1 MHFQFRFTG
10 VTIEVVMG
18 LAITFSLRVV
28 FMFRST
34 LRCAFCC
41 AATLGALAINASA
54 ADDFAAR
61 AEQDYRQ
68 SLTNWRAN
76 SASITAAVE
85 VARAAFTWAD
95 FPMRDEQREAIARQ
109 GIDAAKHVI
118 TKDPNNAAA
127 RYWLSLNI
135 GQLARTKMLSALS
148 LVKDMARELLHARD
162 LDEHVDYAGPD
173 RSIGLLYR
181 DAPGWPTSIG
191 DKKRARAHLER
202 AVKLHPEFPEN
213 QLCLLETYEKWGER
227 GNFEERVR
235 AAERVI
241 AEARARFKGR
251 EWEYTWADW
260 DRRFNEMKV
269 RAGQVGRTTE
279 SKGAPRSDQKR

>member
-1 MHFQFRFTG
+1 
-10 VTIEVVMG
+10 
-18 LAITFSLRVV
+18 
-28 FMFRST
+28 
-34 LRCAFCC
+34 
-41 AATLGALAINASA
+41 
-54 ADDFAAR
+54 
-61 AEQDYRQ
+61 
-68 SLTNWRAN
+68 
-76 SASITAAVE
+76 
-85 VARAAFTWAD
+85 
-95 FPMRDEQREAIARQ
+95 MRDEQREAIARQ